1 MNTLADI
8 PLEDD
13 AAAARTAARV
23 ARLDILV
30 EIGLGLTQRL
40 QREVAEA
47 EPGTVEL
54 GSVALAFSRLAKA
67 VRQTIALQARLE
79 APPAE
84 TAAGERSFWDRPL
97 TPPVTTPSASAA
109 AARAPSPRNTVAAAV
124 GLAIDEAAGDDDA
137 EFERLDDAL
146 DDELDALDEDAFD
159 RRPIGAIVVEI
170 CEALGVAPDL
180 SLWEDED
187 WAIEEARTGPPGSP
201 YAGRAG
207 VEAGEAAARGPDGA
221 TSAVLDHPPP

>member
-1 MNTLADI
+1 
-8 PLEDD
+8 
-13 AAAARTAARV
+13 
-23 ARLDILV
+23 LV

-207 VEAGEAAARGPDGA
+207 VEAYEAAARGPDGA
-221 TSAVLDHPPP
+221 TSAIRDHPPP

>member
-1 MNTLADI
+1 MTSAANT
-8 PLEDD
+8 PEDL
-13 AAAARTAARV
+13 AAARTSARV

-30 EIGLGLTQRL
+30 DIGLGLTRRL

-79 APPAE
+79 APAQKAAE
-84 TAAGERSFWDRPL
+84 PRAFCDGPL
-97 TPPVTTPSASAA
+97 TPTVTTPTSTSAA
-109 AARAPSPRNTVAAAV
+109 PRAPAPRNTVAWAV
-124 GLAIDEAAGDDDA
+124 GLAIDEAVGGDDE

-146 DDELDALDEDAFD
+146 GDELDALDDDVFE

-170 CEALGVAPDL
+170 CEALGVEPDL

-187 WAIEEARTGPPGSP
+187 WAIEEARTGAAGSP
-201 YAGRAG
+201 YARRA
-207 VEAGEAAARGPDGA
+207 VEAVEVAAPSPDGA
-221 TSAVLDHPPP
+221 ASAVLDHPPP

>member
-30 EIGLGLTQRL
+30 EIGLGLTRRL
-40 QREVAEA
+40 HREVAEA

-54 GSVALAFSRLAKA
+54 GSAALAFSRLAKA

-97 TPPVTTPSASAA
+97 TSPVTTPSASAA
-109 AARAPSPRNTVAAAV
+109 APSPRNTVAAAV

-201 YAGRAG
+201 YARRAG
-207 VEAGEAAARGPDGA
+207 VEADEAAAPSPDGA
-221 TSAVLDHPPP
+221 ASAIRDHPPP